1 MHIKQYE
8 INGVE
13 IIMERLSRT
22 KAIRMK
28 CLDCCCDN
36 MAEVRK
42 CPATNCPLWRYR
54 MGREENDELKPVR
67 EKKQIDDEVEE

>member
-1 MHIKQYE
+1 
-8 INGVE
+8 
-13 IIMERLSRT
+13 MERLSRS

-28 CLDCCCDN
+28 CVDCCCGN

-54 MGREENDELKPVR
+54 MGYEENDELKPLR
-67 EKKQIDDEVEE
+67 KNGELSEEIYDEDLDDDRILLCE

>member
-1 MHIKQYE
+1 
-8 INGVE
+8 
-13 IIMERLSRT
+13 MERLSRT

-54 MGREENDELKPVR
+54 MGREENDDLKPIR
-67 EKKQIDDEVEE
+67 KNSENKDGIEDEDLDDI

>member
-1 MHIKQYE
+1 MV
-8 INGVE
+8 NN
-13 IIMERLSRT
+13 MERINRS

-42 CPATNCPLWRYR
+42 CPATNCPLWRFR
-54 MGREENDELKPVR
+54 MGKEENDELKPVR
-67 EKKQIDDEVEE
+67 KKSEKMHDIEDEDFE

>member
-1 MHIKQYE
+1 
-8 INGVE
+8 
-13 IIMERLSRT
+13 MERICRS

-28 CLDCCCDN
+28 CLDCCCGN

-54 MGREENDELKPVR
+54 MSKEIKDENDEHAN
-67 EKKQIDDEVEE
+67 DFEEEDLE

>member
-1 MHIKQYE
+1 
-8 INGVE
+8 
-13 IIMERLSRT
+13 MERLSRS

-28 CLDCCCDN
+28 CIDCSGGN

-54 MGREENDELKPVR
+54 MGYEENDELKPLR
-67 EKKQIDDEVEE
+67 KNGENNDDFEDEDLDGDLTPLDE